1 MARESPIRVCHI
13 VSGDTWGGLEV
24 VVLNLM
30 RAQAARPDVEPSLV
44 VLNEGRFDKV
54 AREAGFHVR
63 TIPETEMNIWK
74 LARAVD
80 RTLSDL
86 MPTIIHAHRYKEHFL
101 SYILAWRYGAKCI
114 STIHGYEPPMALSG
128 RLKFKIWDSINFV
141 LARLARARFVAVTED
156 LRQRYRVSSR
166 RCTIIPNGI
175 QLSDFDQ
182 RSERRMLADHLSI
195 PVIGWIGRM
204 VPVKGLAILLKAV
217 AHMSS
222 ISRPLRVLL
231 VGDGPER
238 PELEALA
245 ERLGIRDSIEF
256 VGFASEPR
264 FFLAEMDVF
273 VLPSLNEGVPMALL
287 EALAAG
293 IPVVAAAVGGIP
305 GMIGD
310 TGAALLVRSSSPEAW
325 VAALTTVIGCP
336 EQSNMMAKRGLQ
348 LVREQFSIDSM
359 VNRYIAVYC
368 AAVA

>member
-1 MARESPIRVCHI
+1 
-13 VSGDTWGGLEV
+13 
-24 VVLNLM
+24 
-30 RAQAARPDVEPSLV
+30 
-44 VLNEGRFDKV
+44 
-54 AREAGFHVR
+54 
-63 TIPETEMNIWK
+63 
-74 LARAVD
+74 
-80 RTLSDL
+80 
-86 MPTIIHAHRYKEHFL
+86 
-101 SYILAWRYGAKCI
+101 
-114 STIHGYEPPMALSG
+114 
-128 RLKFKIWDSINFV
+128 
-141 LARLARARFVAVTED
+141 
-156 LRQRYRVSSR
+156 
-166 RCTIIPNGI
+166 
-175 QLSDFDQ
+175 
-182 RSERRMLADHLSI
+182 
-195 PVIGWIGRM
+195 M